1 MDYLKQFV
9 IPFGGLK
16 PGKRQ
21 FSFEVDDL
29 FFEQFEHSEIKKGKI
44 KVGISMEREEKIL
57 ILNFLI
63 DGKVELPCDRCY
75 EPFFLPVNGKERL
88 IVKFGDSFHEE
99 NEEVQIIPL
108 GETQI
113 DVGPFIYEFVHLLV
127 PVRRVHPED
136 ENGNSQCDPEI
147 IKRIDERVTSS
158 DPDPRWE
165 VLKKLKP
172 KNLN

>member
-16 PGKRQ
+16 PGVHQ
-21 FSFEVDDL
+21 FSFEIDNK
-29 FFEQFEHSEIKKGKI
+29 FFEQYEHSEIKKGNI
-44 KVGISMEREEKIL
+44 TVEISLEREEKML

-63 DGKVELPCDRCY
+63 NGNVEINCDRCY
-75 EPFFLPVNGKERL
+75 EPFLLPVSGKERL

-113 DVGPFIYEFVHLLV
+113 DVSSFIYEFVHLLI
-127 PVRRVHPED
+127 PFRRVHPDD
-136 ENGNSQCDPEI
+136 EIGNSLCDPDI
-147 IKRIDERVTSS
+147 IRRIDEREASS
-158 DPDPRWE
+158 GPDPRWE

-172 KNLN
+172 

>member
-16 PGKRQ
+16 PGIHQ

-29 FFEQFEHSEIKKGKI
+29 FFEQFEHSEIKKGKV
-44 KVGISMEREEKIL
+44 KVEIAFEREEKML

-63 DGKVELPCDRCY
+63 NGKVEIPCDRCY
-75 EPFFLPVNGKERL
+75 ESFFLPISGRERL
-88 IVKFGDSFHEE
+88 IVKFGNSFHEE
-99 NEEVQIIPL
+99 NEEVQIIPE

-113 DVGPFIYEFVHLLV
+113 DISPFIYEFVHLLI
-127 PVRRVHPED
+127 PFRRVHPED
-136 ENGNSQCDPEI
+136 KNGNSLCNMEI
-147 IKRIDERVTSS
+147 IKRIDEREAPSE
-158 DPDPRWE
+158 PDPRWE

-172 KNLN
+172 KN